1 MYMKIK
7 QLIKMVKKDTKKFLK
22 SKDGKNYVKLIKNNE
37 KYTITLDDEN
47 NVDVLRWEKGVN

>member
-1 MYMKIK
+1 MKIK